1 MKALY
6 EHKSEYKDLLSNK
19 LKEIAKKE
27 KTIIGYNKK
36 INSTGIFK
44 PNAQKIIAI
53 ETEKYKLLD
62 EIVKD
67 YEELDSLKIKDTIYN
82 YVTEETNYYDLFKL
96 TTYNFNY
103 FVTLLKRENNDITTE
118 EILAKLD
125 ELQKYIYDNY
135 VDIIDN
141 IRISENKELDKI
153 VCDKYKLNDINV
165 TSDNLVLDQIDKYI
179 TTVDKAILYYDVE
192 KLNIDIEGIKFILD
206 TENIVKKI
214 D

>member
-1 MKALY
+1 MSIKQNTKIY
-6 EHKSEYKDLLSNK
+6 LL
-19 LKEIAKKE
+19 
-27 KTIIGYNKK
+27 GYNKK
-36 INSTGIFK
+36 INSTDLFK
-44 PNAQKIIAI
+44 PNAQKIILL

-67 YEELDSLKIKDTIYN
+67 YEELDSLKIKDTVFN

-103 FVTLLKRENNDITTE
+103 FVELLKKQNSDITTE

-141 IRISENKELDKI
+141 IRIIENKELDKV
-153 VCDKYKLNDINV
+153 VCDKYKLNDLIVNH
-165 TSDNLVLDQIDKYI
+165 DNLTLDQIDKYI
-179 TTVDKAILYYDVE
+179 VSVDKAILFYDIDR
-192 KLNIDIEGIKFILD
+192 LNINLEGIKFILD
-206 TENIVKKI
+206 TDDIFKKI